1 MSAVL
6 FLCSSVFG
14 GFFVVVFVDYG
25 GGGERG
31 WLCTEVGVFPVW
43 ELRIGFL
50 LALCSFQ
57 NFFLLMRRLFN
68 IFLLWNRILD
78 LKIVKLAVGGICVYI
93 VTTLLVSNPTAH
105 CPFQIPHSFSPPCL
119 PSLTLTH
126 LCLAGFICSLLLPVD
141 SQLWKPGDLSFSL
154 IWNVFIVVTYDL
166 GKVVY
171 GEGHHRRFFA
181 FVLVFSSHKSLWG
194 MFLERNTLH
203 LTGLLG
209 WGICLYDM
217 SVFKL
222 ILSSSL
228 CS

>member
-1 MSAVL
+1 M
-6 FLCSSVFG
+6 
-14 GFFVVVFVDYG
+14 
-25 GGGERG
+25 
-31 WLCTEVGVFPVW
+31 
-43 ELRIGFL
+43 
-50 LALCSFQ
+50 
-57 NFFLLMRRLFN
+57 
-68 IFLLWNRILD
+68 
-78 LKIVKLAVGGICVYI
+78 
-93 VTTLLVSNPTAH
+93 
-105 CPFQIPHSFSPPCL
+105 
-119 PSLTLTH
+119 
-126 LCLAGFICSLLLPVD
+126 
-141 SQLWKPGDLSFSL
+141 
-154 IWNVFIVVTYDL
+154 
-166 GKVVY
+166 Y